1 VKTFKKKL
9 SPPIV
14 IAISV
19 VVVGLIVGGYFVI
32 GGGAG
37 SGDDGSGAP
46 KPVLTP
52 GDLESGKFRGRRIP
66 PPPRRKSPGV
76 VDEARREGRLVLAQ
90 ARGTVV
96 KPGRIRLR
104 VSATPKQRV
113 IVDWQLGCFLNR
125 RAKVGRGRYRTRTPN
140 TRRIPVSIRG
150 AETCIAT
157 ATAGLTKVD
166 GRGRVKVA
174 VIAG

>member
-1 VKTFKKKL
+1 MTTLKKN
-9 SPPIV
+9 PRPVIV
-14 IAISV
+14 IAIV
-19 VVVGLIVGGYFVI
+19 LVVGLIVGGYFVF

-37 SGDDGSGAP
+37 TGDDSAGAP

-52 GDLESGKFRGRRIP
+52 EDLRSGQFRGRRIP

-140 TRRIPVSIRG
+140 TRRIPVSIQG

>member
-1 VKTFKKKL
+1 VETFKKKL
-9 SPPIV
+9 SPMIVIPIV
-14 IAISV
+14 L
-19 VVVGLIVGGYFVI
+19 VVGLIVGGFFVF
-32 GGGAG
+32 GGGIG
-37 SGDDGSGAP
+37 TDDDTGVP

-52 GDLESGKFRGRRIP
+52 EDLKSGKFRGRRVP
-66 PPPRRKSPGV
+66 PPPRRRSPGV

-96 KPGRIRLR
+96 KPRQIRLS
-104 VSATPKQRV
+104 VSASPKQRV
-113 IVDWQLGCFLNR
+113 TVDWQLGCFLNR
-125 RAKVGRGRYRTRTPN
+125 RAKVGRGRYRTATPN
-140 TRRIPVSIRG
+140 IRRIPVSIQG

-166 GRGRVKVA
+166 GRGRVEVS

>member
-1 VKTFKKKL
+1 VNTFNKML
-9 SPPIV
+9 RPMIV
-14 IAISV
+14 IPIV
-19 VVVGLIVGGYFVI
+19 VVVALIVGGYFVFF
-32 GGGAG
+32 GGGG
-37 SGDDGSGAP
+37 SDEQSAGAP

-52 GDLESGKFRGRRIP
+52 ENLKSGRFKGRRIK
-66 PPPRRKSPGV
+66 PPPRRMSPGV
-76 VDEARREGRLVLAQ
+76 VNEARNEGRLVLAS
-90 ARGTVV
+90 ARGTIV

-104 VSATPKQRV
+104 VSAAPRQRV

-140 TRRIPVSIRG
+140 VRQIPVSIRG

-157 ATAGLTKVD
+157 ATAGLTKVE
-166 GRGRVKVA
+166 GRGRVKVS

>member
-1 VKTFKKKL
+1 VKTFKQKL
-9 SPPIV
+9 SPTIV
-14 IAISV
+14 IAIV
-19 VVVGLIVGGYFVI
+19 VVVGLIVGGYFVF
-32 GGGAG
+32 GGGG
-37 SGDDGSGAP
+37 GTDDESAGAP

-52 GDLESGKFRGRRIP
+52 EDLKSGQFRGRRIL
-66 PPPRRKSPGV
+66 PPPRRRSPGV

-96 KPGRIRLR
+96 HPGRIRLR
-104 VSATPKQRV
+104 VSAIPKQRV

-125 RAKVGRGRYRTRTPN
+125 HAKVGRGRYKTRTPN
-140 TRRIPVSIRG
+140 TRRIPVSIPG